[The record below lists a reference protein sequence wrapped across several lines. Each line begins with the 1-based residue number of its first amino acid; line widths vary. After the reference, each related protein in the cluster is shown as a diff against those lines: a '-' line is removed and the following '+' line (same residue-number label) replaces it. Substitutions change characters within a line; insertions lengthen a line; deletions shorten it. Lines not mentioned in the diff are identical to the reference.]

1 MVILI
6 TSEVRFVQKYIWW
19 SNGGIKK
26 IIETLVNSLLVG
38 CHKMWYFFGNPH
50 ILSTWYPGFPW
61 MLWRSYTCV
70 GFGPSDGS
78 PFCATPLRAGT
89 GAFDGSKINRAP
101 LFPSRLSFFNH
112 ETPNMAKCK
121 VIQSHVFWDPCW
133 FSREAPI
140 PSKWRSYFEPS
151 YSRSIS
157 IRQLFMSIKRFAIR
171 GSYQGHWAKKL
182 LTGLYGPAEFGVS
195 QPFKRDTPAFRPS
208 SLGSRVVPR
217 GFPSKQGWQNRTS
230 YSTFMTTYDM
240 FVNVQRNIKAKIRPP
255 MSQHK
260 VCKKCI

>member
-38 CHKMWYFFGNPH
+38 CHKMWYFLATP
-50 ILSTWYPGFPW
+50 ISCQL
-61 MLWRSYTCV
+61 
-70 GFGPSDGS
+70 DIQGS
-78 PFCATPLRAGT
+78 RECCGDLIPAWGLGQVMEVLFVPPPLRAGT

-101 LFPSRLSFFNH
+101 LFRSRLSFFNH

-230 YSTFMTTYDM
+230 YSTFMTTSDI